1 MEQHFTTKQVSLH
14 SVSITYHCI
23 LQQRK
28 PPEALQCPGTADW
41 LFLQQQTLD
50 LSMGEKQNE
59 KIYISIQLN
68 SKYLKG
74 ATKKVKTH
82 FLTLDTLRNLPKL
95 KLLLEFPSSIRWI
108 DLELDFQYTWTG
120 SVLSA
125 LSSLQDTH
133 SRYTTFSKM
142 CSRYKGKCCS
152 MWINLWLT
160 KIPNDFM
167 NKNSG
172 GSAKTKYNI

>member
-1 MEQHFTTKQVSLH
+1 MVPVDQTQNSYIHLIKQHKKMEQHFTTKQVSLH

-74 ATKKVKTH
+74 ATKK
-82 FLTLDTLRNLPKL
+82 
-95 KLLLEFPSSIRWI
+95 
-108 DLELDFQYTWTG
+108 
-120 SVLSA
+120 
-125 LSSLQDTH
+125 
-133 SRYTTFSKM
+133 
-142 CSRYKGKCCS
+142 
-152 MWINLWLT
+152 
-160 KIPNDFM
+160 
-167 NKNSG
+167 
-172 GSAKTKYNI
+172 